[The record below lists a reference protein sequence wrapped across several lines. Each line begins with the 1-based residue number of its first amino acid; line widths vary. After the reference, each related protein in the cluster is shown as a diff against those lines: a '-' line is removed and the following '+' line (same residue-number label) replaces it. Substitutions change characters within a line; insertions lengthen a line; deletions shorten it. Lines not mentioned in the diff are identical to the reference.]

1 MTRWSKWSEI
11 WYVYSPSLVL
21 LWKSRVLKENQR
33 ICSKTA
39 PDTGYVFRT
48 LSGHYNFR
56 TRIFPD
62 TGIFSAV
69 AYLSGLQHIKI
80 SAKNNEPFLRKLPK
94 TSKNGHFRHFPDNMS
109 GTKSKIENRALSLF
123 LESDSSSPCQISEK
137 SIQPISLTFVTHGH
151 TDTHTDYFFTH
162 KLNLRSWELPNF
174 PKGKRLNFFNNFTSY
189 LWWNWK

>member
-1 MTRWSKWSEI
+1 MTRWSKWPEI
-11 WYVYSPSLVL
+11 WYVCSSNIVL
-21 LWKSRVLKENQR
+21 LWNIRVLKENQR

-39 PDTGYVFRT
+39 PDTRYVFRT

-62 TGIFSAV
+62 TGFFSAV
-69 AYLSGLQHIKI
+69 AYLLGLQHIKI
-80 SAKNNEPFLRKLPK
+80 SAKNNEAFLRKSPK

-137 SIQPISLTFVTHGH
+137 SIQPISLTLWWHTDGH
-151 TDTHTDYFFTH
+151 THTHTHTRTIF
-162 KLNLRSWELPNF
+162 SP
-174 PKGKRLNFFNNFTSY
+174 TSST
-189 LWWNWK
+189 